1 MGVMVLDL
9 QQEAYNSKD
18 SISTLLRKAYA
29 VARKLKVKEFEQWI
43 NSELYGY
50 KCDYNDIP
58 EYRIVS
64 GETKGFNPY
73 NGWIPVIVDNTDI
86 AQLLSSRRISDP
98 VTSLEV
104 LTNSDSKSLSIS
116 FPHSVRLQI
125 AEWVGL
131 NTNFCMF
138 ISKSQVE
145 GILETVRNI
154 VLDWA
159 LRLEEDGIMG
169 EDMKFT
175 ENEKT
180 AAQESNYTVNNF
192 YGSISQS
199 QIQQNTNNSTQ
210 NMNNE
215 ELDLEKVLTLLK
227 LVKDNY
233 DQINYESNQ
242 KEEIQA
248 QINTIEAQL
257 QSIKPNRSAITECFK
272 TIRNV
277 LEGVSGSIIASGL
290 IHHLGLFTG

>member
-1 MGVMVLDL
+1 MGSLVLDL

-18 SISTLLRKAYA
+18 SISSLLRKAYA
-29 VARKLKVKEFEQWI
+29 VSRKLKIKEFEQWI

-50 KCDYNDIP
+50 KCDYDDIP

-64 GETKGFNPY
+64 GDTRGFNPY
-73 NGWIPVIVDNTDI
+73 NGWIPVIIDNTDI
-86 AQLLSSRRISDP
+86 AQVLSSRRIPDP

-104 LTNSDSKSLSIS
+104 LINSDNNFLTIPFPNSI
-116 FPHSVRLQI
+116 RKQI
-125 AEWVGL
+125 AEWAQF

-175 ENEKT
+175 EKEKT
-180 AAQESNYTVNNF
+180 AAQENNYTVNNYF
-192 YGSISQS
+192 GNILQS
-199 QIQQNTNNSTQ
+199 QIQQNTSNSTQ
-210 NMNNE
+210 NMHKE
-215 ELDLEKVLTLLK
+215 ELDIDKILDLIK
-227 LVKDNY
+227 LVKDNF
-233 DQINYESNQ
+233 DQISYKSNQ

-257 QSIKPNRSAITECFK
+257 QSNKPNRSIIIEGFK

-277 LEGVSGSIIASGL
+277 LEGVSGSIVASGL